1 MHKDSHDTAAQ
12 ERRSEPRRTK
22 LRNYRVE
29 IKLAGQ
35 PIYQFRVRDVS
46 TKGAG
51 ILIKD
56 DSEFISLIEVGQ
68 IVNVNFISPK
78 GTAPSGMYKAQIK
91 HLSKP
96 DKAEVRGHTLVGVS
110 VLEKMDQQDW

>member
-1 MHKDSHDTAAQ
+1 MHKDSPDTTAQ
-12 ERRSEPRRTK
+12 ERRAEPRRTK

-29 IKLAGQ
+29 IKLVGQ
-35 PIYQFRVRDVS
+35 PIYQFRVKDVS

-56 DSEFISLIEVGQ
+56 DSAFISVIEVGQ

-78 GTAPSGMYKAQIK
+78 GTAPCGMHKAQIK
-91 HLSKP
+91 HITKP
-96 DKAEVRGHTLVGVS
+96 DKAGVKGHRLVGVLI
-110 VLEKMDQQDW
+110 LEKIDQAEL

>member
-1 MHKDSHDTAAQ
+1 MQKDSPDKTAQ
-12 ERRSEPRRTK
+12 ERRAEPRRTK
-22 LRNYRVE
+22 LTNYRAE

-56 DSEFISLIEVGQ
+56 DSGFLSMIEVGQ
-68 IVNVNFISPK
+68 IVNVNFISPE
-78 GTAPSGMYKAQIK
+78 GTAPSGMHKAQIK

-96 DKAEVRGHTLVGVS
+96 DKAGVKGHRLVGILI
-110 VLEKMDQQDW
+110 LEKIDQPDW

>member
-1 MHKDSHDTAAQ
+1 MHKDSPDTPAR
-12 ERRSEPRRTK
+12 ERRAEPRRTK
-22 LRNYRVE
+22 LRNYRAE

-56 DSEFISLIEVGQ
+56 DSNFLSMIEVGQ
-68 IVNVNFISPK
+68 IINVNFISPQ
-78 GTAPSGMYKAQIK
+78 GTAPCGMHKAQVK

-96 DKAEVRGHTLVGVS
+96 DKAEIKGHRLVGILI
-110 VLEKMDQQDW
+110 LEKIDQPDW